1 MDNEA
6 EAQLDAVNNAVQGLA
21 TLLDKEG
28 AMCTTWLLV
37 SEWIDSE
44 GNFWFSTHSEPDLP
58 IWRKN
63 GMLQHAI
70 DSGSMQHY
78 IDQGV
83 PRDEGDSY

>member
-6 EAQLDAVNNAVQGLA
+6 EAKLDAVNNAVHGLA

-44 GNFWFSTHSEPDLP
+44 GNFWFSTHSEPELP

-70 DSGSMQHY
+70 DTCTMQHY

-83 PRDEGDSY
+83 QNEGDNS

>member
-1 MDNEA
+1 MTNDA
-6 EAQLDAVNNAVQGLA
+6 EAKMDAVNNAVQGLA

-63 GMLQHAI
+63 GLLQHSI
-70 DSGSMQHY
+70 DTGSIEHHL
-78 IDQGV
+78 DQGASNE
-83 PRDEGDSY
+83 DGNF

>member
-1 MDNEA
+1 MADEA
-6 EAQLDAVNNAVQGLA
+6 EAKMDAVNNAVQGLA

-44 GNFWFSTHSEPDLP
+44 GNFWFSTHSEPELP

-70 DSGSMQHY
+70 DTGSIQHHL
-78 IDQGV
+78 DQGV
-83 PRDEGDSY
+83 HNEDDNS